1 VLLELHVVDCRRLPK
16 NHRVGSRTFVNGTRR
31 QRPKLLGVGRVVVV
45 VKGAKEGDEV
55 GGRVTGGRGGG
66 PGTDGR

>member
-1 VLLELHVVDCRRLPK
+1 MHVVDCRRLPK

-31 QRPKLLGVGRVVVV
+31 QRPKLLGVGGVVVVV
-45 VKGAKEGDEV
+45 VKEAKEGDEV
-55 GGRVTGGRGGG
+55 GGRVTDGRGGG

>member
-1 VLLELHVVDCRRLPK
+1 MLLELHVVDCRRLPK

-31 QRPKLLGVGRVVVV
+31 QRPKLLGVGGVVV
-45 VKGAKEGDEV
+45 VKEAKEGND
-55 GGRVTGGRGGG
+55 GRVTGGRGGG